1 MARYYRKEVKK
12 QEFTVEELNILS
24 KIPTEN
30 IMKQYEGV
38 QKSFSSKKNMEH
50 YLIEESNKFLKKYF
64 NTTLEIP
71 LEISNRLTS
80 SLGLFYST
88 HKKSP
93 LRIAIKSDFFKYKQT
108 DLSIVMSVVFHECV
122 HYVLCKKGVSYHD
135 DDLVFDTILNRLSIE
150 TNYQQNRKPVNS
162 LYNLYKCDCGEELYV
177 LKGTKNPRPS
187 YPWVICDKCSNH
199 IKYTRQEVG
208 TFKGILTDFKEENNK
223 FQTT

>member
-12 QEFTVEELNILS
+12 QEFTVKELNILS

-30 IMKQYEGV
+30 VMKQYEGV
-38 QKSFSSKKNMEH
+38 QKEFSSKVRMEH

-64 NTTLEIP
+64 DTTLEIP
-71 LEISNRLTS
+71 LEISNRLKS
-80 SLGLFYST
+80 NLGLFYST

-150 TNYQQNRKPVNS
+150 TNYQQDRKSVNS
-162 LYNLYKCDCGEELYV
+162 LYNLYKCDCGKELYV
-177 LKGTKNPRPS
+177 LNGTNNPRPS
-187 YPWVICDKCSNH
+187 YPWHVCKECSH
-199 IKYTRQEVG
+199 HLKYVRQEVG
-208 TFKGILTDFKEENNK
+208 TFKEVVTTFKEENEK
-223 FQTT
+223 LQTV